1 MPRADNRVESAKAGR
16 RLDAALRIIDRLGD
30 VFAYG
35 AAAALV
41 LLAVNIFVDVLGR
54 AFFNTPLTGTLE
66 MTAYW
71 WMPMLTLLA
80 FAFTERKQEHIKV
93 TILLDALPLRMR
105 QIVEGSFGILATV
118 LLIAL
123 TYFTLVD
130 ALESAEIGQTTAS
143 APPVHIWP
151 FKFVAVAG
159 VALLSLQVAATT
171 IRYFAGL
178 LPQTSEF
185 DTEADLG

>member
-1 MPRADNRVESAKAGR
+1 MSRADDRVEGAKARR
-16 RLDAALRIIDRLGD
+16 RLDVALRIVDRLGD

-41 LLAVNIFVDVLGR
+41 LLALNIFVDVLGR

-118 LLIAL
+118 LLVAL
-123 TYFTLVD
+123 TYFTLID
-130 ALESAEIGQTTAS
+130 ALESAEIRQTTAS

-151 FKFVAVAG
+151 FKFVAVIG

-178 LPQTSEF
+178 LPQTNEF